1 MSCCYRDG
9 KGWCKNLDRVYTDA
23 DGKDYCV
30 FHAPQGEKRVLL
42 EKFNERVFER
52 IREAQRQ
59 DEPCD
64 LSGTVFEGDVSFS
77 QFDKDHPLPDINFSN
92 AQFSKIVDFMGA
104 RFSNKAHFKETHFS
118 EAVLFIETRFSGD
131 TDFSDALFNGGSFFE
146 ETHFNGKTKFMNA
159 QFSKDVFFENTR
171 FSKNTN
177 FRFVR
182 IGKGGSV
189 HFRNTS
195 FSKRAV
201 FDNLHILEKARLIFW
216 NSDETKTFLEKS
228 SFMLLDIEGSLVFER
243 VDLSKALFSNTQM
256 RNIDFVN
263 IKWSRLG
270 WRGWRNVLYDEI
282 DLFEGIKKG
291 SGEDDNRPKTF
302 YAKYLYFKGWLT
314 GECHGDDIR
323 KVEILYR
330 RMKNKYRTLQ
340 NWPEVSNWHYGE
352 KEMYRK
358 ENAFRR
364 YFPLSFSF
372 LYWLSSGYGERY
384 VRAGVALGV
393 LIVILS
399 LGLAWT
405 GLDATGVLGS
415 NHGDFHGITS
425 ITLKTLDLKSIG
437 ALLINTLK
445 YATFQKD
452 IIFFPRNM
460 WGEIVRLLAQILIP
474 IQTALFIMAV
484 RNRFR
489 R

>member
-64 LSGTVFEGDVSFS
+64 LSGTVFEGNITFS
-77 QFDKDHPLPDINFSN
+77 QFDENNPLPEIEFSK
-92 AQFSKIVDFMGA
+92 AQFKGDAEFTNVHFSDDA
-104 RFSNKAHFKETHFS
+104 RFFHTKFSRDAYFK
-118 EAVLFIETRFSGD
+118 AVLFSGDISFRGVQFSGNASFTFAQFNKD
-131 TDFSDALFNGGSFFE
+131 ADFESIQFGESVGFAGVCFNG
-146 ETHFNGKTKFMNA
+146 
-159 QFSKDVFFENTR
+159 
-171 FSKNTN
+171 
-177 FRFVR
+177 
-182 IGKGGSV
+182 
-189 HFRNTS
+189 NTS
-195 FSKRAV
+195 FD
-201 FDNLHILEKARLIFW
+201 FIHIPKKGRILFQEWMKGKNFLQKA
-216 NSDETKTFLEKS
+216 
-228 SFMLLDIEGSLVFER
+228 SFEYLDVEGSLIFEG
-243 VDLSKALFSNTQM
+243 VDLSKTIFGNTRM
-256 RNIDFVN
+256 DNIDFVN
-263 IKWSRLG
+263 VRWSKSGLG
-270 WRGWRNVLYDEI
+270 AWRNTLYDEI
-282 DLFEGIKKG
+282 NLLEKIKKVLIQDEA
-291 SGEDDNRPKTF
+291 SVQGEERPKTLYTDFENWMERTF
-302 YAKYLYFKGWLT
+302 YYAEKFS
-314 GECHGDDIR
+314 DDIR
-323 KVEILYR
+323 KVETLYR

-364 YFPLSFSF
+364 YFPFSFSF

-384 VRAGVALGV
+384 VRAGVSLVV
-393 LIVILS
+393 LIVVLS
-399 LGLAWT
+399 VGLAWT
-405 GLDATGVLGS
+405 GLDAAALSGS
-415 NHGDFHGITS
+415 NPGDFHGITS